1 MFVMEKENKV
11 DYLTR
16 ILEQMDALIT
26 ELRLECLDMAK
37 HHDEAE
43 SRIEDLEADMLDLS
57 EKADSLEMALY
68 NAEKELRRKKGDIPE
83 RIIK

>member
-37 HHDEAE
+37 YHDEAE
-43 SRIEDLEADMLDLS
+43 SRIEDLEADVFYLS
-57 EKADSLEMALY
+57 EKAASLEMTLF
-68 NAEKELRRKKGDIPE
+68 NAEKELRRKRAKTRKG
-83 RIIK
+83 